1 MAQAFLGE
9 VVKAAAGAVPR
20 EAVQPGVVV
29 DATVPT
35 TLGTLFGEAVS
46 GVLCRR
52 TPGCRVRISRGRD
65 ADEVLVVLTASGR
78 RSPLPL
84 YFPHAAELDADD
96 VTRIVR
102 NVLEG
107 MGPGFA

>member
-1 MAQAFLGE
+1 MAQG
-9 VVKAAAGAVPR
+9 VVGDALRAAAGAVPQAAAR
-20 EAVQPGVVV
+20 TGIVV
-29 DATVPT
+29 DAAVPT
-35 TLGTLFGEAVS
+35 TLGKLFGEAVS
-46 GVLCRR
+46 GVLCHR
-52 TPGCRVRISRGRD
+52 TPGCRVSVSRGRD
-65 ADEVLVVLTASGR
+65 ADEVLVVLTISGR